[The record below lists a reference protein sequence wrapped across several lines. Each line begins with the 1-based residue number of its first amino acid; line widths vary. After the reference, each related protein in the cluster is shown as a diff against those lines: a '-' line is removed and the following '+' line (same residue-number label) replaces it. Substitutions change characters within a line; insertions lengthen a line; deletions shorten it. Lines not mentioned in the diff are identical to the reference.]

1 MSQPFIE
8 NCYFFMRYIVQVTFL
23 SNSIQL
29 LALPQYFVKKFRVL
43 IASTDYEKFYAS
55 MIKKYFDYGFNYS
68 FSITVFVLTLCF
80 STTIPLIAPF
90 GCLFFYIKYFVDKYN
105 LLFVYPVE
113 FESHGN
119 IGYIVLRFVLLGIFF
134 YQFIISNLFL
144 KLFSERDYAIYA
156 SLIYMGLAVLMY
168 YISKRIFIKEQGK
181 IKLSPDSVFEE
192 IINKTTKTLLSS
204 ENSLQQTLR
213 KSLLK
218 KHVSNTSFVN
228 YDNSHFLKLMKEAYV
243 HPAEK
248 KLTSNP
254 IQIWNDSYNFIK
266 SIGDQSDGS
275 GRRKKIEYD
284 HVIVI
289 EKNRNTGVVHI

>member
-1 MSQPFIE
+1 
-8 NCYFFMRYIVQVTFL
+8 MRYIVQVTFL

-29 LALPQYFVKKFRVL
+29 LSLPVYIMKKVRVL
-43 IASTDYEKFYAS
+43 LASTDYEKFYAS
-55 MIKKYFDYGFNYS
+55 LIKKYFDYGFNYS

-119 IGYIVLRFVLLGIFF
+119 IGFIVLKFILLGIFF

-144 KLFSERDYAIYA
+144 KLFSDKDYAVYA
-156 SLIYMGLAVLMY
+156 SLIYMGIAIVMY
-168 YISKRIFIKEQGK
+168 YISKRIFIKEQSK
-181 IKLSPDSVFEE
+181 MKLAPDSVFEE
-192 IINKTTKTLLSS
+192 IINKTTKTFLSS
-204 ENSLQQTLR
+204 SNNLQTTLR
-213 KSLLK
+213 KSLLNRHSK
-218 KHVSNTSFVN
+218 NVSSVN
-228 YDNSHFLKLMKEAYV
+228 HTFNNFIKLMKEAYI

-248 KLTSNP
+248 NLTNNP

-266 SIGDQSDGS
+266 TINPDNIEA
-275 GRRKKIEYD
+275 RKNKEFEYEHIIKREVGAPVDSEFIEQ
-284 HVIVI
+284 IL
-289 EKNRNTGVVHI
+289 

>member
-1 MSQPFIE
+1 
-8 NCYFFMRYIVQVTFL
+8 MRYIVQVTFL

-29 LALPQYFVKKFRVL
+29 LALPQFFVKKIRVFL
-43 IASTDYEKFYAS
+43 ASTEYEKFYAS
-55 MIKKYFDYGFNYS
+55 LIKKYFDYGFNYS

-119 IGYIVLRFVLLGIFF
+119 IGFIVLKFVLLGIFF
-134 YQFIISNLFL
+134 YQFIISNLLL
-144 KLFSERDYAIYA
+144 KLFADREYAIYA
-156 SLIYMGLAVLMY
+156 TLIYMGLAVIMY
-168 YISKRIFIKEQGK
+168 FISKRIFIKEQSK
-181 IKLSPDSVFEE
+181 VTFTPNSVFEE
-192 IINKTTKTLLSS
+192 IINKTTNTFISS
-204 ENSLQQTLR
+204 SNNLQNMMR
-213 KSLLK
+213 KSLLQ
-218 KHVSNTSFVN
+218 KHSITQNCANSNLFRV
-228 YDNSHFLKLMKEAYV
+228 MREAYI

-266 SIGDQSDGS
+266 YLEENKNLKEFEYEHIIKRQITQVDNEF
-275 GRRKKIEYD
+275 IEQ
-284 HVIVI
+284 IL
-289 EKNRNTGVVHI
+289 

>member
-1 MSQPFIE
+1 
-8 NCYFFMRYIVQVTFL
+8 MRYIVQVTFL

-29 LALPQYFVKKFRVL
+29 LALPQFFVKKFRVF
-43 IASTDYEKFYAS
+43 IASTEYEKFYAS
-55 MIKKYFDYGFNYS
+55 LIKKYFDYGFNYS

-119 IGYIVLRFVLLGIFF
+119 IGFIVLKFILLGIFF

-144 KLFSERDYAIYA
+144 KLFSDRDYAVYA
-156 SLIYMGLAVLMY
+156 SLVYIALAIVMY
-168 YISKRIFIKEQGK
+168 YTSKRFFIKEQK
-181 IKLSPDSVFEE
+181 KLNFTPDSVFEE
-192 IINKTTKTLLSS
+192 IINKTTNTFLSS
-204 ENSLQQTLR
+204 VGNLQNTL
-213 KSLLK
+213 KTSLLK
-218 KHVSNTSFVN
+218 KHSSQSGSMN
-228 YDNSHFLKLMKEAYV
+228 YSYQNFIKVMKEAYI

-254 IQIWNDSYNFIK
+254 LQIWNDSYNFIK
-266 SIGDQSDGS
+266 TVDDVGGN
-275 GRRKKIEYD
+275 KKIYEYE
-284 HVIVI
+284 HVIKREVGESSDNEFI
-289 EKNRNTGVVHI
+289 EQIL

>member
-1 MSQPFIE
+1 
-8 NCYFFMRYIVQVTFL
+8 MRYIVQVTFL

-29 LALPQYFVKKFRVL
+29 LALPQFILKKLRIL
-43 IASTDYEKFYAS
+43 IAQTDYEKFYAS
-55 MIKKYFDYGFNYS
+55 LIKKYFDYGFNYS

-119 IGYIVLRFVLLGIFF
+119 IGFIVIKFLLLGVFF

-144 KLFSERDYAIYA
+144 KLFAERSYAIWATLLYLLFSIVMYYVSERV
-156 SLIYMGLAVLMY
+156 LITK
-168 YISKRIFIKEQGK
+168 SKTSFT
-181 IKLSPDSVFEE
+181 PDSVLDE
-192 IINKTTKTLLSS
+192 IFNKTRQSRLFSQSANNFRDSVNVRLISNSKIAQTKFF
-204 ENSLQQTLR
+204 N
-213 KSLLK
+213 
-218 KHVSNTSFVN
+218 
-228 YDNSHFLKLMKEAYV
+228 LMKESYI

-248 KLTSNP
+248 NVINNP

-266 SIGDQSDGS
+266 TIEDNMVNKEKDL
-275 GRRKKIEYD
+275 IEY
-284 HVIVI
+284 
-289 EKNRNTGVVHI
+289 EHIIIREENGNSN